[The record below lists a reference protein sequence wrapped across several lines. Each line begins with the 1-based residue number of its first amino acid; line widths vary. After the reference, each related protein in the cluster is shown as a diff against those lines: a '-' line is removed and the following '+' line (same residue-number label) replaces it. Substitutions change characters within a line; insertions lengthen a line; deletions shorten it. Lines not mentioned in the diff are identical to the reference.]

1 MNKQERIKI
10 YQETVSIV
18 NEGEYILP
26 NGDVID
32 ISANLDKMVEGT
44 RFYTQKV
51 ETDSDNKDRYDTRI
65 KVINNDSLY
74 EAWELLDMGL
84 KPCVLNMAS
93 FHTPGG
99 GVINGSSAQE
109 ENIFR
114 RTNIFKSL
122 YQFHPLGKN
131 YGVKQKIAQYP
142 LNFNY
147 GGIYTPNVTVF
158 RKSEDKGY
166 NLMEEPFIVDV
177 VTVPAVRKP
186 QLIDGKIEPRA
197 LKAIKNKIHQILAIA
212 LENGNDSLILSAF
225 GCGAYGTPPDEM
237 AKLFAD
243 ALTQEEFVDRFKVIH
258 FAIIDLPSTNGEHNP
273 NGNLKPFKD
282 IFGYNKFIT
291 NNGN

>member
-44 RFYTQKV
+44 RFYHKKV
-51 ETDSDNKDRYDTRI
+51 NVNFDNKPRYDTRI
-65 KVINNDSLY
+65 KVVNNDTLY

-114 RTNIFKSL
+114 RTNLFKSL
-122 YQFHPLGKN
+122 YQFHPIGKE
-131 YGVKQKIAQYP
+131 YGVEQKDRQYP
-142 LNFNY
+142 LNFNF
-147 GGIYTPNVTVF
+147 GGIYSPNVTVF
-158 RKSEDKGY
+158 RKSDDKGY
-166 NLMEEPFIVDV
+166 NLMEEPFTVDIV
-177 VTVPAVRKP
+177 TLPSVRKP
-186 QLIDGKIEPRA
+186 RIVDGKIEPQA
-197 LKAIKNKIHQILAIA
+197 VKAIRNKINQILSIA
-212 LENGNDSLILSAF
+212 LENGNDSLVLGAF
-225 GCGAYGTPPDEM
+225 GCGAYGTPPEEM

-243 ALTQEEFVDRFKVIH
+243 ALIQEEFIGC
-258 FAIIDLPSTNGEHNP
+258 L
-273 NGNLKPFKD
+273 
-282 IFGYNKFIT
+282 
-291 NNGN
+291 